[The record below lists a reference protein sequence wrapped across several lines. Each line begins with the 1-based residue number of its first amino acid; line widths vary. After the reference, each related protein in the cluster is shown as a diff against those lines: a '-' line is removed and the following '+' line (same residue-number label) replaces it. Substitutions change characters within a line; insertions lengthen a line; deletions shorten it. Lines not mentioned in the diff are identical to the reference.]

1 MDSTAQEEKK
11 TVVAILTMDD
21 DMLMFRG
28 NRDNFI
34 DILRVGQEMSYPIFI
49 VTVKDL
55 KLDMPSVL
63 GFTYNFEQE
72 TWVQQ
77 WFPRPEVIYN
87 RIPLREDE
95 MLPGVKNKI
104 EACIKHPHIKLYN
117 PYYFNK
123 WQLFEWL
130 KKSKSTKPHIPNT
143 HQLKKPSE
151 LNRLLHRHSYLYLK
165 PESGKAGVGIM
176 MVKYQPHRNLPF
188 RLKIQDKKNSISYK
202 CSTMQKLWMRIKKET
217 GSAHY
222 IVQQGIELAS
232 MNKRP
237 FDLRV
242 LIQKNRRGQWE
253 ISGIGARVAGSL
265 SITTHVP
272 RGGSIEDPEKL
283 LIAAFGDE
291 SPKRILARARNA
303 ALVIARQIERGSG
316 YQLGEMSMD
325 MGVDQRGHI
334 WFFEANSKPMKFDEP
349 HIRKLSI
356 ERLFHYSSYLAEN
369 VKE

>member
-1 MDSTAQEEKK
+1 MDASTQEATEKP
-11 TVVAILTMDD
+11 VIAILTVDD
-21 DMLMFRG
+21 DHLMFRG

-34 DILRVGQEMSYPIFI
+34 DILRTGKELGYLVYV

-55 KLDMPSVL
+55 KLNMAKVT
-63 GFTYNFEQE
+63 GYTYYNESNQ
-72 TWVQQ
+72 WVQQ
-77 WFPRPEVIYN
+77 WLPAPHVIYN

-95 MLPGVKNKI
+95 IEPAVQSKI
-104 EACIKHPHIKLYN
+104 AECLANPKIKLYN
-117 PYYFNK
+117 PYFFNK

-143 HQLKKPSE
+143 HRLTGSTELGKQL
-151 LNRLLHRHSYLYLK
+151 LRHSYLYLK

-176 MVKYQPHRNLPF
+176 MVKYQPSRSLPF
-188 RLKIQDKKNSISYK
+188 RLKIQDKKNSITYK
-202 CSTMQKLWMRIKKET
+202 CSTLNKLWTRIKKEA
-217 GSAHY
+217 GQNQY

-232 MNKRP
+232 IQRRP

-253 ISGIGARVAGSL
+253 VSGIGARMAGSL

-283 LIAAFGDE
+283 LISAFGQV
-291 SPKRILARARNA
+291 PTRRILSRARST
-303 ALVIARQIERGSG
+303 ALTIARQLERGSG
-316 YQLGEMSMD
+316 FQLGEMSMD
-325 MGVDQRGHI
+325 LGVDAQGHI

-349 HIRKLSI
+349 DIRKRSI
-356 ERLFHYSSYLAEN
+356 ERIFQYSTFLVQQA
-369 VKE
+369 